1 MRDNII
7 ENLDSQLEDAK
18 KMVIE
23 AQEKLDKAL
32 FKECTREDDHQRIKE
47 LEKKIES
54 FS

>member
-23 AQEKLDKAL
+23 TQERLETAL
-32 FKECTREDDHQRIKE
+32 SKECARKDDH
-47 LEKKIES
+47 
-54 FS
+54 